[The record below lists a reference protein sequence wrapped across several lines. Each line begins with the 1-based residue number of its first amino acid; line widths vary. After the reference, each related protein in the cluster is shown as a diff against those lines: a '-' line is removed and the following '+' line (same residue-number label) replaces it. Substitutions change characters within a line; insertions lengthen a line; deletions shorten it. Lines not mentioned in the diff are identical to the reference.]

1 MKFLLIVIFTLFE
14 STQLKAE
21 QNKFFVC
28 KEKNFVD
35 TIKITYENDLIYI
48 PITINNTI
56 YKFMLDTGASIIILN
71 EKQRNLMKEKNGKI
85 RVGDTNNERRKELE
99 QGILHEMTLGKIH
112 ISDAKCC
119 FINDSILVRY
129 DGILGVSTL
138 ITNGI
143 SFKID
148 TKKNII
154 ILTDIKN
161 YFENEQGYDIKYN
174 SNKLLDINFSMSHGC
189 SGTAR
194 FDTGANLFI
203 TINKKDYF
211 DKSIKGK
218 ARELFKKQII
228 WKDYGANKFGIHGIE
243 KTDEHIFMQI
253 NELKL
258 NNLILKKIPAEIT
271 HGHTL
276 IGCKILKYGS
286 IIINPEMHKLKYQT
300 YNFCDTIDIN
310 ENPRDITYTYEKG
323 KISISM
329 LNPNSH
335 LFKQGLRKGDCLI
348 EYNGIKFRNICD
360 FLYSKKDADNKAKFQ
375 NAKGEIIDI
384 ILH

>member
-112 ISDAKCC
+112 ISDAQCC

-161 YFENEQGYDIKYN
+161 YFENEQGMI
-174 SNKLLDINFSMSHGC
+174 
-189 SGTAR
+189 
-194 FDTGANLFI
+194 
-203 TINKKDYF
+203 
-211 DKSIKGK
+211 
-218 ARELFKKQII
+218 
-228 WKDYGANKFGIHGIE
+228 
-243 KTDEHIFMQI
+243 
-253 NELKL
+253 
-258 NNLILKKIPAEIT
+258 
-271 HGHTL
+271 
-276 IGCKILKYGS
+276 
-286 IIINPEMHKLKYQT
+286 
-300 YNFCDTIDIN
+300 
-310 ENPRDITYTYEKG
+310 
-323 KISISM
+323 
-329 LNPNSH
+329 
-335 LFKQGLRKGDCLI
+335 
-348 EYNGIKFRNICD
+348 
-360 FLYSKKDADNKAKFQ
+360 
-375 NAKGEIIDI
+375 
-384 ILH
+384 